1 LARGRVRELCNRSG
15 TSGPKCLYGFDFEA
29 LMTNAPEY
37 RSQLQIGRTGPKRPI
52 SRPSPARL
60 SLQPLF
66 ILGSFFES
74 TEPYRMPYALF
85 CDEAKLS
92 KAYPTEADV
101 WRLARESGL
110 VVDVTTNARRSAVH
124 LRLDNDYE
132 IKACAAEPEE
142 DPWQNRADAEQ
153 QMQLNIPFSA

>member
-1 LARGRVRELCNRSG
+1 
-15 TSGPKCLYGFDFEA
+15 
-29 LMTNAPEY
+29 
-37 RSQLQIGRTGPKRPI
+37 
-52 SRPSPARL
+52 
-60 SLQPLF
+60 
-66 ILGSFFES
+66 
-74 TEPYRMPYALF
+74 MPYALF

-110 VVDVTTNARRSAVH
+110 VVDITPNARRSAVH
-124 LRLDNDYE
+124 LCLDNNYE

-153 QMQLNIPFSA
+153 QMQLIIPVYA

>member
-1 LARGRVRELCNRSG
+1 
-15 TSGPKCLYGFDFEA
+15 
-29 LMTNAPEY
+29 
-37 RSQLQIGRTGPKRPI
+37 
-52 SRPSPARL
+52 
-60 SLQPLF
+60 
-66 ILGSFFES
+66 
-74 TEPYRMPYALF
+74 MPYALF

-92 KAYPTEADV
+92 KAYPTEAEV

-132 IKACAAEPEE
+132 IKACTAEPDE

-153 QMQLNIPFSA
+153 QLSIPFYA

>member
-1 LARGRVRELCNRSG
+1 
-15 TSGPKCLYGFDFEA
+15 
-29 LMTNAPEY
+29 
-37 RSQLQIGRTGPKRPI
+37 
-52 SRPSPARL
+52 
-60 SLQPLF
+60 
-66 ILGSFFES
+66 
-74 TEPYRMPYALF
+74 MPYALF

-132 IKACAAEPEE
+132 IKACAPEPEE
-142 DPWQNRADAEQ
+142 DPWQNRADAELLL
-153 QMQLNIPFSA
+153 QLHIPFYS

>member
-1 LARGRVRELCNRSG
+1 LEFRRSTHIG
-15 TSGPKCLYGFDFEA
+15 TDRSFEA
-29 LMTNAPEY
+29 AAAE
-37 RSQLQIGRTGPKRPI
+37 PKRPT
-52 SRPSPARL
+52 SRPSPACL

-66 ILGSFFES
+66 IFGLTPES
-74 TEPYRMPYALF
+74 TEPFGMPYALF

-110 VVDVTTNARRSAVH
+110 VVDVTTSARRSAVH

-142 DPWQNRADAEQ
+142 DPWQNRVDAEL
-153 QMQLNIPFSA
+153 QLQLDVLLSAR

>member
-1 LARGRVRELCNRSG
+1 
-15 TSGPKCLYGFDFEA
+15 
-29 LMTNAPEY
+29 
-37 RSQLQIGRTGPKRPI
+37 
-52 SRPSPARL
+52 
-60 SLQPLF
+60 
-66 ILGSFFES
+66 
-74 TEPYRMPYALF
+74 MPYALF

-110 VVDVTTNARRSAVH
+110 VVDVTTNARRPAVH

-132 IKACAAEPEE
+132 IRACAAEPEE

-153 QMQLNIPFSA
+153 QMQFNITFYA

>member
-1 LARGRVRELCNRSG
+1 
-15 TSGPKCLYGFDFEA
+15 
-29 LMTNAPEY
+29 
-37 RSQLQIGRTGPKRPI
+37 
-52 SRPSPARL
+52 
-60 SLQPLF
+60 
-66 ILGSFFES
+66 
-74 TEPYRMPYALF
+74 MPYALF

-110 VVDVTTNARRSAVH
+110 VVDITTNARRSAVH
-124 LRLDNDYE
+124 LCLDNNYE

-153 QMQLNIPFSA
+153 QMQLIIPAYA